1 MSGPLG
7 SIFLAAKKSTPK
19 QVMKMASEKI
29 RVLKIDNE
37 KITSRK
43 TGQTRDMRVLHCF
56 VESRYEDPKTGEL
69 VDGSFVAKTSLF
81 DADVSIE
88 VGEEYIV
95 QYRLSEGYG
104 PDAGRLTPRIVSWT
118 PLSKGRPVAKPS
130 AASGAAS

>member
-1 MSGPLG
+1 M
-7 SIFLAAKKSTPK
+7 
-19 QVMKMASEKI
+19 MKMASEKI

-37 KITSRK
+37 KITSKK

-118 PLSKGRPVAKPS
+118 PLSKGRPVAKPA